1 MITVFLADDHPIVRQ
16 GLRALLEADG
26 KCQVVG
32 EATDGLTAIE
42 LLARLQPQ
50 VAILDV
56 QLPDLNG
63 LEVAQRAQTQSP
75 GTRVVML
82 SMYANEPYV
91 LDALRHG
98 AMGYVLKG
106 TSTSDLLAAVDAVVA
121 GRRYLSAP
129 LNERA
134 IDAYTVRAAASEEP
148 LDRYDLLTSRERE
161 VFQLAAQGLSNS
173 EIGERLTISP
183 RTAETHRANLLRKLG
198 LQTQTD
204 LVRYAVDRGVLSSG
218 PNLGE

>member
-1 MITVFLADDHPIVRQ
+1 
-16 GLRALLEADG
+16 
-26 KCQVVG
+26 
-32 EATDGLTAIE
+32 
-42 LLARLQPQ
+42 
-50 VAILDV
+50 
-56 QLPDLNG
+56 
-63 LEVAQRAQTQSP
+63 
-75 GTRVVML
+75 ML

-106 TSTSDLLAAVDAVVA
+106 TSTGDLLAAVDAVLA
-121 GRRYLSAP
+121 GRRYLSAA

-134 IDAYTVRAAASEEP
+134 IDAYTLRADASEEP

-161 VFQLAAQGLSNS
+161 VFQLAAQGLSNAD
-173 EIGERLTISP
+173 IGDRLTISP

-204 LVRYAVDRGVLSSG
+204 LVRYALDRGILSSG
-218 PNLGE
+218 SQIEE

>member
-26 KCQVVG
+26 KCEVVG
-32 EATDGLTAIE
+32 EATDGLSAIE
-42 LLARLQPQ
+42 QLARLQPN

-63 LEVAQRAQTQSP
+63 LEVARRVQTQSP

-106 TSTSDLLAAVDAVVA
+106 TSTGDLLAAVDAVLA
-121 GRRYLSAP
+121 GRRYLSAA

-134 IDAYTVRAAASEEP
+134 IDAYTLRATASEEP

-161 VFQLAAQGLSNS
+161 VFQLAAQGLSNAD
-173 EIGERLTISP
+173 IGERLTISP

-204 LVRYAVDRGVLSSG
+204 LVRYALDRGILSPGSH
-218 PNLGE
+218 LDE

>member
-1 MITVFLADDHPIVRQ
+1 MRIATGGDTAESTGGILMITVFLADDHPIVRQ

-42 LLARLQPQ
+42 LLGRLQPQ

-63 LEVAQRAQTQSP
+63 LEVARRAQTQSP
-75 GTRVVML
+75 STRVVML

-98 AMGYVLKG
+98 VMGYVLKG
-106 TSTSDLLAAVDAVVA
+106 TSTTEL
-121 GRRYLSAP
+121 
-129 LNERA
+129 
-134 IDAYTVRAAASEEP
+134 
-148 LDRYDLLTSRERE
+148 
-161 VFQLAAQGLSNS
+161 
-173 EIGERLTISP
+173 
-183 RTAETHRANLLRKLG
+183 
-198 LQTQTD
+198 
-204 LVRYAVDRGVLSSG
+204 
-218 PNLGE
+218 

>member
-42 LLARLQPQ
+42 QLARLQPQ

-173 EIGERLTISP
+173 DIGERLTISP

-198 LQTQTD
+198 LESQTD
-204 LVRYAVDRGVLSSG
+204 LVRYAVDRGVLSTG
-218 PNLGE
+218 PNLGD

>member
-32 EATDGLTAIE
+32 EATDGLSAIE
-42 LLARLQPQ
+42 QLTLLQPN

-63 LEVAQRAQTQSP
+63 LEVARRVQTQSP

-106 TSTSDLLAAVDAVVA
+106 TSTDELLAAVDAVLA
-121 GRRYLSAP
+121 GRRYLSAA
-129 LNERA
+129 LNDRA
-134 IDAYTVRAAASEEP
+134 IDAYTLRAA
-148 LDRYDLLTSRERE
+148 
-161 VFQLAAQGLSNS
+161 
-173 EIGERLTISP
+173 
-183 RTAETHRANLLRKLG
+183 
-198 LQTQTD
+198 
-204 LVRYAVDRGVLSSG
+204 
-218 PNLGE
+218 

>member
-42 LLARLQPQ
+42 QLSILQPQ

-63 LEVAQRAQTQSP
+63 LEVARRAQTQSP
-75 GTRVVML
+75 STRVVML

-121 GRRYLSAP
+121 GRRYLSAA

-134 IDAYTVRAAASEEP
+134 IDTYTLRAAASEEP

-161 VFQLAAQGLSNS
+161 VFQLAAQGLSNA

-204 LVRYAVDRGVLSSG
+204 LVRYALDRGILSVGSQ
-218 PNLGE
+218 LSE

>member
-42 LLARLQPQ
+42 QITRLQPQ

-63 LEVAQRAQTQSP
+63 LEVARRAQTQSP

-106 TSTSDLLAAVDAVVA
+106 TSTDELLAAVEAVLA
-121 GRRYLSAP
+121 GRRYLSAA

-134 IDAYTVRAAASEEP
+134 IDAYTLRAAASEEP

-161 VFQLAAQGLSNS
+161 VFQLAAQGLSNA

-204 LVRYAVDRGVLSSG
+204 LVRYALDRGILTSGSQLS
-218 PNLGE
+218 E

>member
-26 KCQVVG
+26 RCQVVG

-42 LLARLQPQ
+42 QLTLLQPQ

-63 LEVAQRAQTQSP
+63 LEVARRAQTQSP
-75 GTRVVML
+75 STRVVML

-106 TSTSDLLAAVDAVVA
+106 TSTADLLAAVDAVVA

-134 IDAYTVRAAASEEP
+134 IDTYTLRAAASEEP

-161 VFQLAAQGLSNS
+161 VFQLAAQGLSNA

-204 LVRYAVDRGVLSSG
+204 LVRYALDRGILSAGSQ
-218 PNLGE
+218 LSE